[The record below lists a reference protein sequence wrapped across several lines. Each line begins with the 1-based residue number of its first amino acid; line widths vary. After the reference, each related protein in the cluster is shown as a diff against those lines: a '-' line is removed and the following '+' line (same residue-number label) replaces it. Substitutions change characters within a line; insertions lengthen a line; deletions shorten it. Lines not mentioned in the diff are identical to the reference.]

1 MKVKMDVLREEVKVK
16 EREVQEEQN
25 RVRGLEG

>member
-1 MKVKMDVLREEVKVK
+1 LKVKMDVLREEVKVK